1 MRHVIVIGGGFAG
14 AAAAS
19 ALAEQGLPVTLI
31 EQRATLGGR
40 TFSLRDGTIGD
51 EVDNGQHLFLGC
63 YRDTIDF
70 LRRLGVEER
79 LKFFPKLRI
88 PFYQNEGRVH
98 TLRSALFPGAAGFVF
113 GFLGFGA
120 LRLGERL
127 SVIRALTGFR
137 CRRREDI
144 TGLTVSQWLT
154 RKKQS
159 SGARHAFWTP
169 LCLATLNEHPDR
181 ASFAALAVVL
191 REGFLRKSADMRLG
205 YSALSLSK
213 LWPMEL
219 PGYLKAREGVVSYRQ
234 AVTGFKVEN
243 DRVRMILL
251 QSGETVE
258 ADAVVCAVPLA
269 SFARIC
275 PPEIKDYYRGLD
287 PASHSAILSVNLW
300 FDSPLFAEPFAGLLD
315 GHFHWI
321 FNRHRL
327 WSGKASTPGYVSLV
341 MSGANPTGR
350 GPDFTKMANEE
361 IIHFALKDLKK
372 CFPTA
377 DKKNLKHASVLWER
391 QATPSPTPDFWKSRP
406 KAETALRNLFLA
418 GDWVDVGLPPTIE
431 AACRSGHRAAALA
444 HQFMQNHILQETPC

>member
-19 ALAEQGLPVTLI
+19 ALAELGLPVTLI
-31 EQRATLGGR
+31 EQRGTLGGR
-40 TFSLRDGTIGD
+40 TFSLRDGTVGD

-63 YRDTIDF
+63 YRDTISF

-79 LKFFPKLRI
+79 LKFFPSLRI
-88 PFYQNEGRVH
+88 PFYNGAGRVH
-98 TLRSALFPGAAGFVF
+98 TLKPALFSGAAGFAA

-120 LRLGERL
+120 MRLGERL
-127 SVIRALTGFR
+127 SLIRALAGFR
-137 CRRREDI
+137 FRRREDFAD
-144 TGLTVSQWLT
+144 LTVSQWLA
-154 RKKQS
+154 RKKQTA
-159 SGARHAFWTP
+159 GVRRAFWTP

-181 ASFAALAVVL
+181 ASMAALAVVL

-234 AVTGFKVEN
+234 VVTGFKVES
-243 DRVRMILL
+243 DRIQKIIL

-269 SFARIC
+269 AFTKIC
-275 PPEIKDYYRGLD
+275 PAEIKDYYRGLD

-300 FDSPLFAEPFAGLLD
+300 FDPALFAEPFAGLLD

-327 WSGKASTPGYVSLV
+327 WNGKAATPGYVSLV
-341 MSGANPTGR
+341 LSGANPTGY
-350 GPDFTKMANEE
+350 GPDFTKMTNEE
-361 IIHFALKDLKK
+361 VIHFALKDLKK
-372 CFPTA
+372 CFPAA
-377 DKKNLKHASVLWER
+377 DKKSLKHSSVLWER
-391 QATPSPTPDFWKSRP
+391 QATPSPTPEFWKNRP
-406 KAETALRNLFLA
+406 KSETALKNFFLA
-418 GDWVDVGLPPTIE
+418 GDWVDSGLPPTIE
-431 AACRSGHRAAALA
+431 AACRSGHRAGALA
-444 HQFMQNHILQETPC
+444 HEFMQKHVLQETPC